1 MEVETG
7 ESATQETDGET
18 GDVSWELE
26 AGGSGPTWEFWTEA
40 GGQDLPR

>member
-1 MEVETG
+1 MEQRSRRSNGLWMEVETG

-26 AGGSGPTWEFWTEA
+26 AGDSGPT
-40 GGQDLPR
+40 